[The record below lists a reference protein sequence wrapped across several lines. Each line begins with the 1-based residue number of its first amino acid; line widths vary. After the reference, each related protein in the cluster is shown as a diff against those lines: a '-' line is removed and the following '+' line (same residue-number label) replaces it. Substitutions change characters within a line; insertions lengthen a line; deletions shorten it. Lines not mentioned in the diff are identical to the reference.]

1 MPYPSSVSCYAT
13 TRKYLPTDVLLVS
26 IVSSFASDHFG
37 LRGATTIA
45 YSLFTVIGFAM
56 FLGTFSSYGCLSFY
70 LITRYRVFH

>member
-1 MPYPSSVSCYAT
+1 MPYHSSVSCYAT
-13 TRKYLPTDVLLVS
+13 TRKYFPTDGLLVS

-56 FLGTFSSYGCLSFY
+56 FLGTYSHSSRLLIY
-70 LITRYRVFH
+70 LIAGYRVFH